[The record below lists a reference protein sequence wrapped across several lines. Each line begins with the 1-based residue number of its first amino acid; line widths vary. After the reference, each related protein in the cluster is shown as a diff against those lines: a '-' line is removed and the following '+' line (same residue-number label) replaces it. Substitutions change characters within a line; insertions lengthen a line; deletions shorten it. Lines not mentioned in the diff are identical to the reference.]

1 MKPLHIP
8 NIPTGVVTAAIV
20 DGRVFHKFEAAF
32 KKLKITMIPTL
43 AHPDVYQAV
52 AYHPDIMLHHIGD
65 DIVVYAPNTP
75 VQLLNSLRDRGFTL
89 VKGHKELGGKY
100 PETIAYNVA
109 RLGRF
114 AIHNTKHTDP
124 VLKELLI
131 SRGVEFLHT
140 SQGYSKCLT
149 CIVEAN
155 SIITS
160 DSDIHKKVLSSG
172 LDSLLIEPDAAIRLE
187 PFKMGFIGGA
197 TGLIDEKRL
206 AVAGNLKFH
215 KNYKQII
222 DFLSLKSVSVVML
235 NDEKLIDIGSI
246 IPIEQNQ

>member
-1 MKPLHIP
+1 MQPIHIP
-8 NIPTGVVTAAIV
+8 NIPTGVVTAAII
-20 DGRVFHKFEAAF
+20 DGRVFHNFEASF
-32 KKLKITMIPTL
+32 RRLEITIIPTL

-52 AYHPDIMLHHIGD
+52 AYHPDIMLHHTGD
-65 DIVVYAPNTP
+65 DIFVYAPNTP

-89 VKGHKELGGKY
+89 VKGHKKLGGKY

-131 SRGVEFLHT
+131 SRGVEFIHT
-140 SQGYSKCLT
+140 NQGYSKCLT

-160 DSDIHKKVLSSG
+160 DSDIHKKVLSAG
-172 LDSLLIEPDAAIRLE
+172 LDSLLIEPDEAIRLE

-197 TGLIDEKRL
+197 TGLIGEKSL

-222 DFLSLKSVSVVML
+222 DFLSLKSVGVVML

-246 IPIEQNQ
+246 IPIEQKQ